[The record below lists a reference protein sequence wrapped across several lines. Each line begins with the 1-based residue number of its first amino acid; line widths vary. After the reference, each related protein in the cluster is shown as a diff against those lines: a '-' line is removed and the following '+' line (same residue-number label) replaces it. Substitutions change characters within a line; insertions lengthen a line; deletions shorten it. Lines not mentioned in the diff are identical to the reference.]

1 MQALTRSVGRRAT
14 RIGGLRRHPSTDGQG
29 KVRASSLDREA
40 AMTDPRNKMHDK
52 RVQQEKKHQH
62 QEIKPG
68 AAQKVQPGKKPQMIK
83 EQPSPQPEP
92 QMGGDETAAPDNP
105 R

>member
-1 MQALTRSVGRRAT
+1 
-14 RIGGLRRHPSTDGQG
+14 
-29 KVRASSLDREA
+29 
-40 AMTDPRNKMHDK
+40 MTDPRNKMHDK
-52 RVQQEKKHQH
+52 RVQQEKKHLH

-83 EQPSPQPEP
+83 EELPVQPEP
-92 QMGGDETAAPDNP
+92 QADADEEKAPENP

>member
-1 MQALTRSVGRRAT
+1 MVMASITR
-14 RIGGLRRHPSTDGQG
+14 P
-29 KVRASSLDREA
+29 EA

-68 AAQKVQPGKKPQMIK
+68 AAQKVQPGKKPQMMK
-83 EQPSPQPEP
+83 EQLPPLPEP
-92 QMGGDETAAPDNP
+92 QADADEEKSPENP
-105 R
+105 S

>member
-1 MQALTRSVGRRAT
+1 
-14 RIGGLRRHPSTDGQG
+14 
-29 KVRASSLDREA
+29 
-40 AMTDPRNKMHDK
+40 MTDPRNKMHDK
-52 RVQQEKKHQH
+52 RVQQEKKHLH

-83 EQPSPQPEP
+83 EQLPVQPE
-92 QMGGDETAAPDNP
+92 QQADADEEKAPENP

>member
-1 MQALTRSVGRRAT
+1 MTCT
-14 RIGGLRRHPSTDGQG
+14 CGLRWQGATVGQG
-29 KVRASSLDREA
+29 KVGALPLDREA

-68 AAQKVQPGKKPQMIK
+68 AAQKVQPGKKPQMLK
-83 EQPSPQPEP
+83 EEPPEP
-92 QMGGDETAAPDNP
+92 QADADEEKAPENP
-105 R
+105 T